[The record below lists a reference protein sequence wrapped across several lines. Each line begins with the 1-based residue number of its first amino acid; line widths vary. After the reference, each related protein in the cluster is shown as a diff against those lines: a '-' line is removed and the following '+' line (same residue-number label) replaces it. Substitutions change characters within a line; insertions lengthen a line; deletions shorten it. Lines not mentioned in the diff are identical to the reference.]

1 MKLRCVSTALLVLAA
16 VLGFLEHASSLAA
29 ADRVGV
35 VPFVEPIGKDQ
46 NRESDL
52 PPERFVNRK
61 EERKIPAAGLELL
74 SLNNPYGSIRVAP
87 SGSELVIVSAVFQT
101 PESLQR
107 DGEVFQV
114 RSESFGKE
122 LRMGVGFQK
131 EQSLQFRQSVVKAFK
146 GLVELTVLV
155 PNRMDLSLQTVDG
168 SVEIFQLTAQDKAL
182 VVSTQKGAVS
192 ILSSRFRKQDVRCTA
207 CSVLARNSFGNL
219 TVIGGT
225 GDVVLR
231 QQSGSR
237 IFVSTT
243 AGNIEAWN
251 CGGQKVFVSKTG
263 KVLSEEGPGG
273 LSVSTFNGDI
283 SVISEGDLRIRS
295 ELGKAQVTLK
305 KFSPDDVLDIETV
318 QGPIQLSVP
327 TDFPGTID
335 SETVQGVLR
344 AKGLSD
350 HAQVNSSQALAYLPS
365 DIVLP
370 YGPQPRLLNSMK
382 KGNGDPICRIRSRS
396 GSIEILPEP
405 R

>member
-1 MKLRCVSTALLVLAA
+1 
-16 VLGFLEHASSLAA
+16 
-29 ADRVGV
+29 
-35 VPFVEPIGKDQ
+35 
-46 NRESDL
+46 
-52 PPERFVNRK
+52 
-61 EERKIPAAGLELL
+61 LELL

-122 LRMGVGFQK
+122 LRIGVGFQK

-335 SETVQGVLR
+335 SETVQGILR

-350 HAQVNSSQALAYLPS
+350 HAQVNSSQSLTYLSS

-370 YGPQPRLLNSMK
+370 YGPQPHLLNSMK